1 MRNLHGFDACVCFS
15 LLHFCGVECISK
27 SVFLL
32 VCPFLFVKHALRSR
46 EIWHLFKGLRKLF
59 CSFAS
64 TLTTWS
70 YPKLLFHFSNSPLS
84 SLFSLLDHC
93 CSLSLSFCSFTNT
106 MTGTYADALTFIFL
120 HQQKKKSCFFS
131 PISSYME
138 AISPLPCRLL
148 RTGLFFLFLP
158 VLIRMSAGSVTCN
171 LSTKPQQFHRDG
183 KYSHNDIILDW
194 DKVSRHDRK
203 LEFSSPVRI
212 PLFFFPP
219 DIL

>member
-93 CSLSLSFCSFTNT
+93 CSLSLSFCSFTNST
-106 MTGTYADALTFIFL
+106 QLQHNDRHICWCSYIHIPAPT
-120 HQQKKKSCFFS
+120 KKKNPAFS
-131 PISSYME
+131 HPSHHTWK
-138 AISPLPCRLL
+138 PLVHYPADYW
-148 RTGLFFLFLP
+148 GL
-158 VLIRMSAGSVTCN
+158 
-171 LSTKPQQFHRDG
+171 D
-183 KYSHNDIILDW
+183 
-194 DKVSRHDRK
+194 
-203 LEFSSPVRI
+203 
-212 PLFFFPP
+212 FFFVPSCVNQ
-219 DIL
+219 DVSWECHM